1 MNIQEAIKSDKPFKR
16 TVWAVECWTIVDQ
29 QKFAYLYGADNFPI
43 ERPNVFN
50 PDDILADDWELKD

>member
-1 MNIQEAIKSDKPFKR
+1 LCLWKRTQR
-16 TVWAVECWTIVDQ
+16 TVWAVVCWTIVDQ